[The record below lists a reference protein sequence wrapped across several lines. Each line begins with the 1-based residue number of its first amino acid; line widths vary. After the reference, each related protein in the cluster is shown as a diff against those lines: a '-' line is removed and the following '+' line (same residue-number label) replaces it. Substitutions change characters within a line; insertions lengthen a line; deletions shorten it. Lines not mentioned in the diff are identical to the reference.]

1 LARNQKVKLRGD
13 VKAEMG
19 RQLRAM
25 YRDVISEG
33 VPERFSEILNRLDE
47 ERLGAQS
54 QEDEKDSD
62 GVRR

>member
-47 ERLGAQS
+47 ERLGTQS